1 MMKRTIT
8 GAVITAA
15 VYLVLYFSHI
25 PQVMLCATAML
36 CTCAVYEIY
45 RAAGVI
51 ENEIL
56 FIVSFTTALSIVF
69 FEISAYNSV
78 LKVVFALSVIT
89 FAFLM
94 LLGRGCRIGHPV
106 IAFYIASL
114 VVMMIRSAPEL
125 REMTGGLYLLGA
137 AVTLCFITD
146 IAAYL
151 AGRAFGRHKIAPV
164 ISPNKTVE
172 GAFAGILAAVVCGEL
187 LGCLMESLGILE
199 VDYAMLAVYSAL
211 ASVAGQF
218 GDFAMSAVKRV
229 CGVKD
234 FGNLLPGHGGVLD
247 RFDSHIFA
255 VSFTMIFCDIT
266 GGFIL

>member
-1 MMKRTIT
+1 M
-8 GAVITAA
+8 
-15 VYLVLYFSHI
+15 
-25 PQVMLCATAML
+25 
-36 CTCAVYEIY
+36 
-45 RAAGVI
+45 
-51 ENEIL
+51 
-56 FIVSFTTALSIVF
+56 
-69 FEISAYNSV
+69 
-78 LKVVFALSVIT
+78 KVVFALSVIT

-187 LGCLMESLGILE
+187 LGCLMEGLGILE

>member
-1 MMKRTIT
+1 M
-8 GAVITAA
+8 
-15 VYLVLYFSHI
+15 
-25 PQVMLCATAML
+25 
-36 CTCAVYEIY
+36 
-45 RAAGVI
+45 
-51 ENEIL
+51 
-56 FIVSFTTALSIVF
+56 
-69 FEISAYNSV
+69 
-78 LKVVFALSVIT
+78 KVVFALSVIT

-187 LGCLMESLGILE
+187 LGCLMEGLGILE

-229 CGVKD
+229 CGLSVLLALMISPEKALTCLIVYLAIQFIETQFIYPRVVGGSVGLSPLWTLAAVLIGGKL
-234 FGNLLPGHGGVLD
+234 FGLIG
-247 RFDSHIFA
+247 
-255 VSFTMIFCDIT
+255 MIF
-266 GGFIL
+266 FIPLVSVAYILISEDVRSRLRKRAELK